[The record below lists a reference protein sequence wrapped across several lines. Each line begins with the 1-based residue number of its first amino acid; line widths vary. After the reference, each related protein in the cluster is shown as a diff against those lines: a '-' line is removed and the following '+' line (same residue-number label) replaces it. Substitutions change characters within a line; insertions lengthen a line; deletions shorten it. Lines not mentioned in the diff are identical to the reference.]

1 MTGTATGER
10 EVRMGGAE
18 ISESSVCLCVCKSSN
33 VRSDQ
38 LTDDLRELTYR
49 DEVTSDLQFYSVLI
63 SGVCSCFW
71 ALWGP
76 VGAQCEATV
85 SWMKREFVPLLDIC
99 RLLFVTIFN

>member
-10 EVRMGGAE
+10 EVRLGGAE
-18 ISESSVCLCVCKSSN
+18 ISDCVCQSLH

-38 LTDDLRELTYR
+38 LTDDLRPA
-49 DEVTSDLQFYSVLI
+49 VLLCADFRCM
-63 SGVCSCFW
+63 CSCFW

-85 SWMKREFVPLLDIC
+85 SWMKREFAPLLDI
-99 RLLFVTIFN
+99 